1 MTNST
6 KPTNLAQN
14 GRFWLVQAVTL
25 ARLPLAAGF
34 ATLLLWSYCDDTKHT
49 PGVLAGALVL
59 LLLCELTDLLD
70 GTLAR
75 RIGVRSEWGAMLDP
89 YCDSVS
95 RMIIYWGLACS
106 GLAMAIVPLA
116 MAIRDITVA
125 YSRIVLT
132 KYGHSVAANWSGKI
146 KAGVQAVAA
155 SLLVLGPIY
164 WKWTGEW
171 PRTAISLIVF
181 VATLASAVQ
190 YVKSAY
196 SAAKSSST
204 E

>member
-1 MTNST
+1 MTDSK
-6 KPTNLAQN
+6 KPSNLAQD

-34 ATLLLWSYCDDTKHT
+34 AALLLYVKHT
-49 PGVLAGALVL
+49 DGVLAGALVL

-70 GTLAR
+70 GILAR
-75 RIGVRSEWGAMLDP
+75 RIGVRSEWGALLDP
-89 YCDSVS
+89 YSDSVS

-116 MAIRDITVA
+116 MAVRDITVA

-132 KYGHSVAANWSGKI
+132 RYGHSVAANWSGKI
-146 KAGVQAVAA
+146 KAGVQAVGAW
-155 SLLVLGPIY
+155 LLVLGPIY

-196 SAAKSSST
+196 SAAKFSST